1 MGSFS
6 LFRHPRATG
15 LLGSD
20 RVAFCLAG
28 AMLDFLVLR
37 VDVHFALLRPFLI
50 GSLGYNT
57 GCMANLKCAR
67 VVYFPGVV
75 SYSIYLV

>member
-1 MGSFS
+1 
-6 LFRHPRATG
+6 
-15 LLGSD
+15 
-20 RVAFCLAG
+20 
-28 AMLDFLVLR
+28 MLDFLVLR